1 MQRFTETALL
11 ASVVVALLTAGVSPV
26 CAADLKERLLIP
38 EETRLSPATPATS
51 RGFPGRAIAQT
62 TETQNTD
69 AQPAQT
75 TETQN
80 TDAQPA
86 QTTETQNTD
95 AQPADQYEAEGRR
108 DPFESLIGE
117 KQSGVKPGPV
127 RDPSRPRG
135 PLEGFD
141 LSALHLTG
149 IVWGKLGRRAVIRAP
164 DGKGYFVTVGMYMGQ
179 NGGQVVEIENHRV
192 VILEKHRDVK
202 GRIIDKTLTIPLR
215 REE

>member
-1 MQRFTETALL
+1 MQRFTEMALL
-11 ASVVVALLTAGVSPV
+11 ASVVVTLLTAGVSPV
-26 CAADLKERLLIP
+26 LAADLQERLLIP

-51 RGFPGRAIAQT
+51 RGFPGRAIAQN
-62 TETQNTD
+62 TETQNSD
-69 AQPAQT
+69 AQPAQNI
-75 TETQN
+75 ETQN
-80 TDAQPA
+80 TETQPA
-86 QTTETQNTD
+86 QTTDVPPEE
-95 AQPADQYEAEGRR
+95 QYEAEGRR

-117 KQSGVKPGPV
+117 KQLGVKPGPV
-127 RDPSRPRG
+127 LDPSRPRG